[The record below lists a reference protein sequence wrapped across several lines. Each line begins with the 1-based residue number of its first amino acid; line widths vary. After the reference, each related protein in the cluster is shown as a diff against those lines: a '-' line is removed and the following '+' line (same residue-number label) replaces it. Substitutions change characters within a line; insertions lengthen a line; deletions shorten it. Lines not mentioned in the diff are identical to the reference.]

1 MLYNVLLTTAYY
13 LFLSYSLVVNCFS
26 PPPLRNGSVSVTT
39 TTVKSVATYY
49 CKEGFE
55 LVGGN
60 PQITC
65 QINGKWSDNQLNCIG
80 KERRGERRMEGRG
93 NW

>member
-1 MLYNVLLTTAYY
+1 M
-13 LFLSYSLVVNCFS
+13 
-26 PPPLRNGSVSVTT
+26 TT

-80 KERRGERRMEGRG
+80 KERRERGERKGEGIR
-93 NW
+93 NINF